1 MHYAAVDGSLSWSA
15 SAPPGTGCSVS
26 GSGTLDAS
34 GFATPRSA
42 VAKIVYDPTD
52 DPDGW
57 KYEIS
62 AGTTPA
68 AEMMVT
74 ITCPGPP
81 MTTVPE
87 NHPSQLRGEGL
98 AVYNGYATGQPVANL
113 YSTDLR
119 RFAGAIIN
127 AGGINTRDWVWDLT
141 GSGGVSPPRS

>member
-15 SAPPGTGCSVS
+15 SAPPGTGCSVN

-62 AGTTPA
+62 AGTTSTASMP
-68 AEMMVT
+68 VT
-74 ITCPGPP
+74 ITCPP
-81 MTTVPE
+81 MDPFVE
-87 NHPSQLRGEGL
+87 NHASQLRGEGL

-119 RFAGAIIN
+119 RLAGAIIN
-127 AGGINTRDWVWDLT
+127 AGGFNTRDWDWDLT